1 MGNLAG
7 QTVVI
12 TGGSRGIGRAIA
24 LKCAKDGAQVVLA
37 SKTAE
42 PHPKLPGTIH
52 TVAAEVEAAG
62 GQALPLQVDIRYD
75 DQVEAMVQKT
85 VETFGGIDVMINNA
99 GAINLTDVS
108 STPMKRYDLMQ
119 QVNVR
124 GAYMCAAACLP
135 HLKKSTNG
143 HIINLSPP
151 VSLDPKWLKGH
162 VAYTL
167 SKYGMTLSALG
178 MSEEFKDFGIA
189 VNSLWPRTI
198 IATAAV
204 NWLMGD
210 DGMKNSR
217 TPEIMADAV
226 YEVITTEGCA
236 VTGQMLLDED
246 FLRTRGVTDFSKYLS
261 HPEGHPLPDLYVEPS

>member
-1 MGNLAG
+1 VANLKG
-7 QTVVI
+7 KTVVI

-24 LKCAKDGAQVVLA
+24 LKCAKDGANIVLA
-37 SKTAE
+37 SKTVE

-52 TVAAEVEAAG
+52 TVAKEVEEAG
-62 GQALPLQVDIRYD
+62 GNPLPLQVDIRFD
-75 DQVEAMVQKT
+75 EQVEAMVATT

-99 GAINLTDVS
+99 GAINLTDVA

-124 GAYMCAAACLP
+124 GAYLCAAACLP
-135 HLKKSTNG
+135 HLRKSEQG
-143 HIINLSPP
+143 HILNLSPP

-167 SKYGMTLSALG
+167 SKYGMSISALG
-178 MSEEFKDFGIA
+178 MAEEFKEMGIA
-189 VNSLWPRTI
+189 VNALWPRTI
-198 IATAAV
+198 ISTAAV
-204 NWLMGD
+204 NWLMGE

-226 YEVITTEGCA
+226 YEIITTEDLA
-236 VTGQMLLDED
+236 VTGQLLLDED
-246 FLRTRGVTDFSKYLS
+246 FLRTRGVQDFSAYLS
-261 HPEGHPLPDLYVEPS
+261 HPEGQPLPDLYVEAV